1 MNSVVPNWGSFTPWG
16 HLTMS
21 GDIFGGQDRGK
32 GMTLAS
38 LGILLNISIC
48 TGQHPHNKEF
58 PAPKAIEWRLG
69 KPALFYKAST

>member
-1 MNSVVPNWGSFTPWG
+1 
-16 HLTMS
+16 
-21 GDIFGGQDRGK
+21 
-32 GMTLAS
+32 MTLAS